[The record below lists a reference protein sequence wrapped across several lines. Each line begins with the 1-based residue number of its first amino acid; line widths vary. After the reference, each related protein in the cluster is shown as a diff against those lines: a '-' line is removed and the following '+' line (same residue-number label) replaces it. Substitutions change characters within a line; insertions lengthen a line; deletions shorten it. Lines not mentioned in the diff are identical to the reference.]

1 MIYLNYITHLVLS
14 IKYKMIFLIIFNLI
28 IIYSLLYSQQ
38 FINCMNEGDLLPDV
52 AEAKPA
58 IRRRTNLSHVEQSI
72 IQNIDSFIGDKLL
85 IQEQKVTIYELT
97 RKVRLLETENI
108 NLQRGTSIAGLKSAE
123 YTEISDLHRSFLT
136 HVHSLREDLN
146 VLKSHIA
153 NAEKSVEDIF
163 DAEKES
169 TKKIRNIQERFW
181 DGHNKDF
188 SVYPRFG

>member
-1 MIYLNYITHLVLS
+1 MRNTYTAY
-14 IKYKMIFLIIFNLI
+14 
-28 IIYSLLYSQQ
+28 
-38 FINCMNEGDLLPDV
+38 CMTEDFTISEV
-52 AEAKPA
+52 AEPKKQ
-58 IRRRTNLSHVEQSI
+58 INEQARALINEVKSYVGS
-72 IQNIDSFIGDKLL
+72 QAQLLEELETKTKL
-85 IQEQKVTIYELT
+85 IQQQKVTIYDLT

-146 VLKSHIA
+146 VLKNHIA

-169 TKKIRNIQERFW
+169 TKRIRNIQERFW